1 MLGLTEFSALVMICL
16 FFSAMAPVILVALWL
31 KDFISKQLW

>member
-1 MLGLTEFSALVMICL
+1 MLGLTGFSALVMICL
-16 FFSAMAPVILVALWL
+16 VFTAMAPLILIALWL

>member
-1 MLGLTEFSALVMICL
+1 MLGLSGFSALVMICL
-16 FFSAMAPVILVALWL
+16 AFAAMTPLILVALWL